1 MESSD
6 FVYTKSEDGKIQS
19 NGYTIENMF
28 LENDIPLVKRG
39 GKKGKHQGGGIFNV
53 STLAV
58 PFGLYLMQRASI
70 PESKYI
76 KEEQKV
82 EFMDESLY
90 DKLVNLVSP
99 NKNKNTSKKPKT
111 KKVRFSKKLNQT
123 RRYRR

>member
-1 MESSD
+1 METSD
-6 FVYTKSEDGKIQS
+6 FVYTKDENGKIQS

-28 LENDIPLVKRG
+28 LENDIPLVKK
-39 GKKGKHQGGGIFNV
+39 GKKGKQQGGSIFNV

-70 PESKYI
+70 PESKYV
-76 KEEQKV
+76 KEEQQV

-99 NKNKNTSKKPKT
+99 NKDKNTSKKPKT
-111 KKVRFSKKLNQT
+111 KKVRFSKKLNKT
-123 RRYRR
+123 RKFRR

>member
-1 MESSD
+1 METSD
-6 FVYTKSEDGKIQS
+6 FVYTKDENGKIQS

-28 LENDIPLVKRG
+28 LENNIPLVKK
-39 GKKGKHQGGGIFNV
+39 GKKGKQQGGGIFNV

-76 KEEQKV
+76 KEEQQV

-99 NKNKNTSKKPKT
+99 NKDKNTLKKPKT
-111 KKVRFSKKLNQT
+111 KKVRFSKKLNKT
-123 RRYRR
+123 RKFRR

>member
-1 MESSD
+1 MEESD
-6 FVYTKSEDGKIQS
+6 FVYTKDENGKIHS

-28 LENDIPLVKRG
+28 LENNMPLVKK
-39 GKKGKHQGGGIFNV
+39 GKKSKQQGGGIFNV
-53 STLAV
+53 STLAI
-58 PFGLYLMQRASI
+58 PFGLYVMQRASI
-70 PESKYI
+70 PESKYV

-111 KKVRFSKKLNQT
+111 KKVRFSKKLNKT
-123 RRYRR
+123 RKYKR

>member
-1 MESSD
+1 METSD
-6 FVYTKSEDGKIQS
+6 FVYTKDEDGKIQT

-28 LENDIPLVKRG
+28 LENNIPLVKRG
-39 GKKGKHQGGGIFNV
+39 KKGKQQGGGIFNV

-99 NKNKNTSKKPKT
+99 NKNKNTSKKSKT

-123 RRYRR
+123 RRYRK

>member
-1 MESSD
+1 
-6 FVYTKSEDGKIQS
+6 
-19 NGYTIENMF
+19 MF
-28 LENDIPLVKRG
+28 LENDIPLVKK
-39 GKKGKHQGGGIFNV
+39 GKKGNQQGGGIFNV

-70 PESKYI
+70 PESKYV

-99 NKNKNTSKKPKT
+99 NKKTSKKEFRK
-111 KKVRFSKKLNQT
+111 RFKIINIIIVI
-123 RRYRR
+123 

>member
-1 MESSD
+1 MEESD
-6 FVYTKSEDGKIQS
+6 FVYTKDENGKIHS

-28 LENDIPLVKRG
+28 LENNMPLVKK
-39 GKKGKHQGGGIFNV
+39 GKKNKQQGGGIFNV

-58 PFGLYLMQRASI
+58 PFGLYVMQRASI
-70 PESKYI
+70 PESKYV

-111 KKVRFSKKLNQT
+111 KKVRFSKKLNKT
-123 RRYRR
+123 RRYRK

>member
-1 MESSD
+1 MEESD
-6 FVYTKSEDGKIQS
+6 FVYTKDENGKIHS

-28 LENDIPLVKRG
+28 LENNMPLVKK
-39 GKKGKHQGGGIFNV
+39 GKKNKQQGGGIFNV
-53 STLAV
+53 STLAI
-58 PFGLYLMQRASI
+58 PFGLYVMQRASI
-70 PESKYI
+70 PESKYV

-111 KKVRFSKKLNQT
+111 KKVRFSKKLNKT
-123 RRYRR
+123 RKYKR

>member
-1 MESSD
+1 MEESD
-6 FVYTKSEDGKIQS
+6 FVYTKDENGKIHS

-28 LENDIPLVKRG
+28 LENNMPLVKK
-39 GKKGKHQGGGIFNV
+39 GKKNKQQGGGIFNV

-58 PFGLYLMQRASI
+58 PFGLYVMQRASI
-70 PESKYI
+70 PESKYV

-111 KKVRFSKKLNQT
+111 KKVRFSKN
-123 RRYRR
+123 

>member
-1 MESSD
+1 METSD
-6 FVYTKSEDGKIQS
+6 FVYTRDGNKINS
-19 NGYTIENMF
+19 GGYTIENMF
-28 LENDIPLVKRG
+28 LENNIPLVKRG
-39 GKKGKHQGGGIFNV
+39 RKKEKQQGGGIFNV

-90 DKLVNLVSP
+90 DKFVN
-99 NKNKNTSKKPKT
+99 
-111 KKVRFSKKLNQT
+111 
-123 RRYRR
+123 